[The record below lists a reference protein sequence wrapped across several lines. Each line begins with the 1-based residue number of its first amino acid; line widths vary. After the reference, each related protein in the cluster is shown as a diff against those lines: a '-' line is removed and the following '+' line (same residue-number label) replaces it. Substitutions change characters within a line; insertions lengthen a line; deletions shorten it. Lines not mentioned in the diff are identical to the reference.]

1 MINKIKNNLQ
11 EVCNIVYNY
20 RSYLISKVQYQL
32 NLYFCEHCLTT
43 DDILQELHL
52 SAIELLKY
60 YNCNKEI
67 KLSTFIVNF
76 APLKATRNIVQKY
89 SPSLIR
95 IPDWKY
101 RTRTVKKEFLEPYI
115 QYDKIDSDDNKDKN
129 PDRKYGLQACLFYDY
144 LTELDDKILLN
155 EIWKY
160 ISDKKFSKENSQILK
175 MKAFEIADKQIAEK
189 LNIKCC
195 TVRSRIKEI
204 RKLLRNKF
212 KKEM

>member
-1 MINKIKNNLQ
+1 MINKARNDLQ
-11 EVCNIVYNY
+11 EACNIVYEY
-20 RSYLISKVQYQL
+20 KSFLISKVQYQL
-32 NLYFCEHCLTT
+32 NLYFCKHCLST
-43 DDILQELHL
+43 DDILQELYL
-52 SAIELLKY
+52 SAMELSKS
-60 YNCNKEI
+60 YNNNRKM
-67 KLSTFIVNF
+67 KLHTFITNF
-76 APLKATRNIVQKY
+76 TPLKASRNIVQKY
-89 SPSLIR
+89 SPSLVR
-95 IPDWKY
+95 IPNWKY

-129 PDRKYGLQACLFYDY
+129 PDKKYGLQACLFYDY